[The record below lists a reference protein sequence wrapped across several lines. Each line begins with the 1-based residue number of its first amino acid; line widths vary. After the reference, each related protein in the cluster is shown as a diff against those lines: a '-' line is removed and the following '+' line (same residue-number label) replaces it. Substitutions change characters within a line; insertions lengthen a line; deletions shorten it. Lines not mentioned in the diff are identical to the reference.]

1 MSYDAKIL
9 ADSIS
14 PAGHRVTTLQVTF
27 PRLIL
32 AEFNTHRVFSRNSAS
47 SRAIPVERRIEQI
60 MENPFVP
67 EAFGKNQKGMQ
78 ASEVLD
84 GDQDSWART
93 CWLVAVHQ
101 AVGNAERLADIGV
114 HKQHA
119 NRVIET
125 YAWHT
130 VVVTATEWANW
141 DALRVSRM
149 AQPEMF
155 KIAGMMREVRQAST
169 PIFTDYGDWHL
180 PFIKRIPLET
190 TDGGTKDVGEAYW
203 LLGNGFDPVKVCVGR
218 CAAVSY
224 ERHDN
229 TTPEKASAICD
240 KLRADGHMSPFEHA
254 LRPMTPHEMRI
265 FRQED
270 LEWNGREWT
279 PTPRWVRHFL
289 GNVEGWVQYRK
300 LLPGEAVYCGE

>member
-1 MSYDAKIL
+1 MTYEAKIL

-14 PAGHRVTTLQVTF
+14 PANHRVTTLQVTF

-32 AEFNTHRVFSRNSAS
+32 AEFNTHRVLSRNSAS
-47 SRAIPVERRIEQI
+47 SRAIPVERRLEQI
-60 MENPFVP
+60 LENPFVP
-67 EAFGKNQKGMQ
+67 EAFGKNQRGMQ
-78 ASEVLD
+78 AEETLGDDDNARARDRWLEAAGDAVQHARYLAEV
-84 GDQDSWART
+84 
-93 CWLVAVHQ
+93 
-101 AVGNAERLADIGV
+101 GV

-119 NRVIET
+119 NRVAET

-130 VVVTATEWANW
+130 VIVTSTEWANW

-155 KIAGMMREVRQAST
+155 KIAGMMREVRQASA
-169 PIFTDYGDWHL
+169 PEPVDYGDWHL
-180 PFIKRIPLET
+180 PLVTKPP
-190 TDGGTKDVGEAYW
+190 TDTHWTNRDEVNDLTAV
-203 LLGNGFDPVKVCVGR
+203 GFDPVKVCVGR

-224 ERHDN
+224 ERQDA

-254 LRPMTPHEMRI
+254 LRPMTRRELSL
-265 FRQED
+265 FRQDD
-270 LEWNGREWT
+270 LEWNGREWVLT
-279 PTPRWVRHFL
+279 RKGSRHFL
-289 GNVEGWVQYRK
+289 GNVEGWVQFRK